1 MEYAFRWT
9 DMSSWKQSGIWLSL
23 NWCESFLE
31 TKWNM
36 TFIELM
42 WVLLGNKLNMTFI
55 ELMWVLLG
63 NKVEY
68 DSLNWCESFLETNW
82 NMTFTELI
90 WILLGNSGIQFSLK
104 SSKVWSVPI
113 SSYNT
118 SWFILNFQGNFLQF
132 RYNVKQY
139 FINCA
144 CHLLI

>member
-1 MEYAFRWT
+1 MPFVELIRVLGSKVEYYFHWI
-9 DMSSWKQSGIWLSL
+9 DVNPSWKQSGIWLSL

-31 TKWNM
+31 TNW
-36 TFIELM
+36 
-42 WVLLGNKLNMTFI
+42 NMTFI

-139 FINCA
+139 FMNCA

>member
-1 MEYAFRWT
+1 MPFVELIWVLGNKVEYDFLWI
-9 DMSSWKQSGIWLSL
+9 DVNPSWKQSGIWLSL

-31 TKWNM
+31 TNW
-36 TFIELM
+36 
-42 WVLLGNKLNMTFI
+42 NMTFI

-104 SSKVWSVPI
+104 SSKEWSVPI

-139 FINCA
+139 FMNCA